1 MKNIQLIKETSSEDQ
16 KKFKNCLI
24 KLQGKKNTKKL
35 IKVSLRYMLWLHH
48 YLSTGKINVKDG
60 VIKIAKNRK

>member
-1 MKNIQLIKETSSEDQ
+1 MKNIQLIKETSPEDQ
-16 KKFKNCLI
+16 KKFRKCLI

-35 IKVSLRYMLWLHH
+35 IKVSLRYMLWLHN

-60 VIKIAKNRK
+60 VIKIAKIRK

>member
-1 MKNIQLIKETSSEDQ
+1 MKNKKLIKETSSEDQ

-24 KLQGKKNTKKL
+24 KLQGKKKTKKL
-35 IKVSLRYMLWLHH
+35 VKVSLHYMLWLHH

-60 VIKIAKNRK
+60 VITLAK